1 MKTREVDAVS
11 ALEASSKAAFYSIH
25 RRMDGIEATMATD
38 SKRLTGV
45 ENTSKILLQQNST
58 IIALLRQLTGGG
70 AAAAT
75 AAAPLE
81 DLVVREGEFCF
92 PFLFL
97 LLSFVNY

>member
-1 MKTREVDAVS
+1 
-11 ALEASSKAAFYSIH
+11 
-25 RRMDGIEATMATD
+25 MDGIEATMATD

-75 AAAPLE
+75 AAPLE
-81 DLVVREGEFCF
+81 DLVREGEFCF

-97 LLSFVNY
+97 LLSFVN